1 MRWVRGAFNGAV
13 LVGCGLRAAV
23 LCDLEGIG
31 FWDESVCGRELE
43 EKNSRLVG
51 QILLR
56 AWRGLLD
63 NGSLVS
69 MTASS

>member
-1 MRWVRGAFNGAV
+1 M
-13 LVGCGLRAAV
+13 LVGFGGL
-23 LCDLEGIG
+23 G

-43 EKNSRLVG
+43 KKKRRLVG

>member
-1 MRWVRGAFNGAV
+1 MGSERPCWW
-13 LVGCGLRAAV
+13 
-23 LCDLEGIG
+23 DLEGVG

-63 NGSLVS
+63 NGKAKLPGPDGPDGPEQ
-69 MTASS
+69 

>member
-1 MRWVRGAFNGAV
+1 M
-13 LVGCGLRAAV
+13 LVGCGSERP
-23 LCDLEGIG
+23 CWWDLEGIG
-31 FWDESVCGRELE
+31 LWDESVCGRELE